1 MTAIRGWAG
10 LSQGTPLSQLHSQH
24 AQPPGKLAEAVR
36 LRLDP
41 ETQLPD
47 LHDASESRQSYHHQ
61 ERIAEPLAKPR
72 QSADRPDDYWTT
84 SMAKDGTQAPPL
96 SLGAWCGSRGD
107 IALSLVLA
115 SRAEMTSVWLVSG

>member
-1 MTAIRGWAG
+1 MGWAG
-10 LSQGTPLSQLHSQH
+10 LSQGAPLSQLHSQH

-41 ETQLPD
+41 ETPQLPD

-72 QSADRPDDYWTT
+72 QPADRPDDWTT
-84 SMAKDGTQAPPL
+84 PMAKDGTQAPL
-96 SLGAWCGSRGD
+96 SLGVWCHAPEATSP
-107 IALSLVLA
+107 
-115 SRAEMTSVWLVSG
+115 SVWYSLPGLK

>member
-84 SMAKDGTQAPPL
+84 SMAKDGTQAPP
-96 SLGAWCGSRGD
+96 S
-107 IALSLVLA
+107 A
-115 SRAEMTSVWLVSG
+115 SEPGVAPEATSPSVWYSLPGLK